1 MNKSTILLI
10 PEKTDIEFDQ
20 VIDAWE
26 KLGGQVKRLG
36 KYWIKDDELATQR
49 IAIYGSQAFA
59 LVLAQIYDV
68 VLLSPDDTLIVRLD
82 NKWTKRD
89 IQMKQVGLMNET
101 NFPVFIKPVIP
112 KMFMAGVFINL
123 SAFKDATAV
132 LPNTEAILVSTI
144 IEDIQAEARCY
155 LMNGEVKDIAFYEGS
170 ADLEEGR
177 NFVAE
182 FAVTNKS
189 YLPEVVVVDIAFS
202 QQTGWFV
209 LEFNACWG
217 AGLNNCNAE
226 KVIDCIIGATV
237 NGSMNNLA

>member
-1 MNKSTILLI
+1 MDKSTILLI

-20 VIDAWE
+20 VIDAWI

-68 VLLSPDDTLIVRLD
+68 VLLSPDDTLIVRLE
-82 NKWTKRD
+82 NKWKKRD
-89 IQMKQVGLMNET
+89 IQMKQVGLMNEMD
-101 NFPVFIKPVIP
+101 FPIFIKPLIP
-112 KMFMAGVFINL
+112 KMFMAGVFKSL
-123 SAFKDATAV
+123 SAFKDATSG
-132 LPNTEAILVSTI
+132 LPGTEAILVSTI
-144 IEDIQAEARCY
+144 VEDIQAEARCY
-155 LMNGEVKDIAFYEGS
+155 LMNGEVKDVAFYEGS
-170 ADLEEGR
+170 AGLEDAK
-177 NFVAE
+177 NFVME
-182 FAVTNKS
+182 FAEANKS
-189 YLPEVVVVDIAFS
+189 HLPEVVVVDIAFS

-237 NGSMNNLA
+237 NSSMNNRA